1 MGTTTL
7 LIIVVALVALGLG
20 AAAGWTF
27 AQLKAAAAYGART
40 AAAEAERDVLRERVV
55 DLEASLGESSETAAL
70 LAPLRA
76 SLDTVARQ
84 VHDLERDR
92 GDQFARVAT
101 ELSRVRTSTTE
112 LGDRTATLVGSLQ
125 ASSVRGAWGEV
136 QLRRVLE
143 LSGLLARCDFD
154 EQPTLTGPDS
164 RRLRPDV
171 VVHLPGGKD
180 LAVDAKAPMTS
191 FLAAQA
197 EDLDDVERRRL
208 LGAHATALR
217 GHVDT
222 LAERGYWA
230 ALPVSPEMVV
240 CFVPTEAMLTTALAA
255 DPGLHDHALR
265 RRVVLASPATLFA
278 LLRTVAFAWQQEALA
293 GNARELLAVGR
304 ELHDRLGQLGRHTA
318 ALGSALRRSVETY
331 NAFVGSLESRVL
343 VSSRRMQEMGLVD
356 QAHPTLEPVT
366 TTPRPLTALELLEA
380 LDADVARPELELP
393 LGEAAQGADDRD
405 DGRGAARTA

>member
-1 MGTTTL
+1 MGTTAL
-7 LIIVVALVALGLG
+7 LIIVVALLALGLG
-20 AAAGWTF
+20 ATAGWTL
-27 AQLKAAAAYGART
+27 AQLRATAAYGART

-55 DLEASLGESSETAAL
+55 DLEASLGETSETAAL

-112 LGDRTATLVGSLQ
+112 LGERTATLVGSLQ

-154 EQPTLTGPDS
+154 EQPTLAASDG

-171 VVHLPGGKD
+171 VVHLPGGKH
-180 LAVDAKAPMTS
+180 LAVDAKAPMSS

-197 EDLDDVERRRL
+197 EGLDDAERRRL
-208 LGAHATALR
+208 LGAHAKALR

-230 ALPVSPEMVV
+230 ALDVSPEMVV
-240 CFVPTEAMLTTALAA
+240 CFVPTEAMLTAALAA
-255 DPGLHDHALR
+255 APGLHEHAMR

-278 LLRTVAFAWQQEALA
+278 LVRTVAFAWQQEALA

-318 ALGSALRRSVETY
+318 ALGGALRRSVESY

-343 VSSRRMQEMGLVD
+343 VSSRRMQELGLVGES
-356 QAHPTLEPVT
+356 HPVLEPVT
-366 TTPRPLTALELLEA
+366 SAPRPLTALELLEA
-380 LDADVARPELELP
+380 LEPDVARPELELP
-393 LGEAAQGADDRD
+393 ADGTTGGGES
-405 DGRGAARTA
+405 RTA

>member
-1 MGTTTL
+1 MGTTAL
-7 LIIVVALVALGLG
+7 LIIVVALVALGVGLALG
-20 AAAGWTF
+20 SAAARLRAT
-27 AQLKAAAAYGART
+27 AAYGART

-55 DLEASLGESSETAAL
+55 DLEASLGETSETAAL

-76 SLDTVARQ
+76 SLETVARQ
-84 VHDLERDR
+84 VHELERDR

-101 ELSRVRTSTTE
+101 ELSRVRTSTSE
-112 LGDRTATLVGSLQ
+112 LGERTATLVGSLQ

-154 EQPTLTGPDS
+154 EQPTLPTPDGG
-164 RRLRPDV
+164 RVRPDV

-197 EDLDDVERRRL
+197 EGVDEAERRPL
-208 LGAHATALR
+208 LAAHAKALR

-222 LAERGYWA
+222 LADRGYWA
-230 ALPVSPEMVV
+230 ALDVSPEMVV
-240 CFVPTEAMLTTALAA
+240 CFVPTEAMLTAALAA

-265 RRVVLASPATLFA
+265 RRVVLASPSTLFA

-304 ELHDRLGQLGRHTA
+304 ELHDRLGQLGRHTT
-318 ALGSALRRSVETY
+318 ALGAALRRSVESY

-343 VSSRRMQEMGLVD
+343 VSSRRMQELGLVD
-356 QAHPTLEPVT
+356 EAHPGLEPVT
-366 TTPRPLTALELLEA
+366 AAPRPLTALELLEA
-380 LDADVARPELELP
+380 LEPDVARPELEL
-393 LGEAAQGADDRD
+393 GQDDE
-405 DGRGAARTA
+405 GAASRSA